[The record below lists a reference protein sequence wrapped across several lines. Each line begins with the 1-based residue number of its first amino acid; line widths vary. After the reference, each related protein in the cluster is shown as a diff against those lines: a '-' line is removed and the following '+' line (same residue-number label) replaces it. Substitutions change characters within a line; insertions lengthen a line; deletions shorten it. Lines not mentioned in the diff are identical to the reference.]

1 MDRITHEEAKKN
13 FKKITELLKE
23 GNLSA
28 EEKQKFET
36 LKAQLA
42 GVLFRTWLPF
52 DWVRRS
58 IMIVLFLVG
67 LYGLVEGHYLLLMA
81 WLILLFFSPRFV
93 GEFIYAIGKI
103 FRA

>member
-1 MDRITHEEAKKN
+1 MDRKTHEEVKKN
-13 FKKITELLKE
+13 FEKITELLKD
-23 GNLSA
+23 GNLLV

-42 GVLFRTWLPF
+42 GILFRTWLPF

-67 LYGLVEGHYLLLMA
+67 LYGLVEGNYILLVA

-93 GEFIYAIGKI
+93 GEFSYAIGKI

>member
-1 MDRITHEEAKKN
+1 MDRKTHEEAKKS
-13 FKKITELLKE
+13 FEKITELLKE

-36 LKAQLA
+36 LKTQLA

-58 IMIVLFLVG
+58 IMIVLFFVG
-67 LYGLVEGHYLLLMA
+67 LYGLIEGLYLLLLA
-81 WLILLFFSPRFV
+81 WLILLFFSPRVV
-93 GEFIYAIGKI
+93 GEFSYALGKLS
-103 FRA
+103 RL

>member
-1 MDRITHEEAKKN
+1 MDRKTHEEVKKN
-13 FKKITELLKE
+13 FEKITELLKD
-23 GNLSA
+23 GNLLV

-42 GVLFRTWLPF
+42 GILFRTWLPF

-67 LYGLVEGHYLLLMA
+67 LYGLVEGNYILLVV

-93 GEFIYAIGKI
+93 GEFSYAIGKI